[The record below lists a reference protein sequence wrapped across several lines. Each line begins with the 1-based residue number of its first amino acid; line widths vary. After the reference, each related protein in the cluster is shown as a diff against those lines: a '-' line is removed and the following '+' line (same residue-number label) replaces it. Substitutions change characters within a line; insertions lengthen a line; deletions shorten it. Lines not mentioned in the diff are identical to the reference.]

1 MSVTEP
7 LQQFAAVFFEP
18 FFLRAI
24 GWKNTKDFGIEFLR
38 VVHLPAVTKFMN
50 NNAVQNLR
58 RGKH

>member
-7 LQQFAAVFFEP
+7 LQQFAAVLFEP
-18 FFLRAI
+18 FFLCAI

-38 VVHLPAVTKFMN
+38 VVHFPAVTKFMN

>member
-24 GWKNTKDFGIEFLR
+24 GWKNTFNINFVFAQHFLQESLDFIQSLIIR
-38 VVHLPAVTKFMN
+38 CRYL
-50 NNAVQNLR
+50 
-58 RGKH
+58 